1 MPTCDFCELPRAR
14 HRGEQRLPDGSPVS
28 WLCDTCY
35 RLLVVYLSSA
45 LRSATAQLEAR

>member
-1 MPTCDFCELPRAR
+1 MKTCDFCDLPRAR
-14 HRGEQRLPDGSPVS
+14 HRGAHHLPDGVTLT

-45 LRSATAQLEAR
+45 LRSATAVLEAR